1 MHQLSE
7 GTLRFLWLVTLLQS
21 PGLTS
26 VTMIDE
32 PEVSLHPELLSLL
45 ADLFREA
52 SSRTQLIIATH
63 ADRLVRFLKPEEVI
77 TTNLAEDGS
86 SSFQWGDSFELDSW
100 LEDYSLDQLW
110 QMGRMG
116 GRA

>member
-1 MHQLSE
+1 M
-7 GTLRFLWLVTLLQS
+7 LRPT
-21 PGLTS
+21 
-26 VTMIDE
+26 
-32 PEVSLHPELLSLL
+32 L

-63 ADRLVRFLKPEEVI
+63 ADRLVRFLKPEAVI
-77 TTNLAEDGS
+77 TTHIEDDGS
-86 SSFQWGDSFELDSW
+86 ASFRWGDTFELNAW

-116 GRA
+116 GRG